1 MLFDRFDALQEQSLG
16 DKTEGGQEL
25 RGMIRTF
32 IEQEKLDIR
41 VTRTTTNAALLEMIE
56 KEMQG
61 PGEEPEPAET
71 GTQETPVEESAAPVA
86 AASEETTPRRRR

>member
-1 MLFDRFDALQEQSLG
+1 MG

-61 PGEEPEPAET
+61 PGEEPEPSAPSTDAGEP
-71 GTQETPVEESAAPVA
+71 ETPVEESAAPTA
-86 AASEETTPRRRR
+86 AASEEPTPRRRR